1 MFEETENNEERI
13 KKEQEIKE
21 KYELENL
28 SEYGEIVDYIVEKM
42 AKAEIKEFKDNFSSN
57 GYDAGKMNYLSTLVN
72 QNWLIIKKLDE
83 ISKKLDK

>member
-21 KYELENL
+21 KYGLENL